1 MFKSLKASK
10 FNNVAFIP
18 DPALVDQTV
27 ESFFFD
33 GSVVVGG
40 SNISTEKV
48 LSKIGSPLNVVSEL
62 LMQGKVDEA
71 TKLNNELL
79 TKSVKG
85 LIIAALSSA
94 EAA

>member
-40 SNISTEKV
+40 SHISTEKV